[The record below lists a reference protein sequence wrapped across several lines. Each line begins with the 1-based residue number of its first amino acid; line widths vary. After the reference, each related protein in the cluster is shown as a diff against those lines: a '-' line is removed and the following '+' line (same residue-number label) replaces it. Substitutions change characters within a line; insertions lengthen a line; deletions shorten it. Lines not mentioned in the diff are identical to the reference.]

1 MNRHRLRGLLLA
13 LISSLALGLTLAG
26 AGAASAAAGVASGSD
41 SEVERLIEAIR
52 KHRDTTWHWQRVMR
66 RERWTTTFLERRT
79 TDLEVLATLRDA
91 WKRRADRV
99 RDRAKRPPH
108 RAAWLCIHRR
118 EGSWKDPRA
127 PYWGGLQMSR
137 QFQRAYGRYLLRLK
151 GTANKWTPAEQMWTA
166 VHAHRS
172 GLGFH
177 PWPNTAR
184 DCGLL

>member
-13 LISSLALGLTLAG
+13 LISPLALGLAG
-26 AGAASAAAGVASGSD
+26 AGAASAAVASGSD
-41 SEVERLIEAIR
+41 PEVERLLEAIG
-52 KHRDTTWHWQRVMR
+52 KHREATWHWQRVMR
-66 RERWTTTFLERRT
+66 KERWTTTFLERRT
-79 TDLEVLATLRDA
+79 ADRERLAELRDV
-91 WKRRADRV
+91 WKRRAERV

-108 RAAWLCIHRR
+108 RAAWLCIHRH
-118 EGSWKDPRA
+118 EGSWRDPRA

-137 QFQRAYGRYLLRLK
+137 QFQRAFGRYLLRLK

-184 DCGLL
+184 GCGLL

>member
-1 MNRHRLRGLLLA
+1 VNRHRPRGLLLA
-13 LISSLALGLTLAG
+13 LTSSLALGLTG
-26 AGAASAAAGVASGSD
+26 AGAASASVASGPD
-41 SEVERLIEAIR
+41 AEVERLVEAIG
-52 KHRDTTWHWQRVMR
+52 KHRDTTWHWQRVMGKR
-66 RERWTTTFLERRT
+66 RWTTTFMERRT
-79 TDLEVLATLRDA
+79 TDLEALTALRDA
-91 WKRRADRV
+91 WERRADRV

-108 RAAWLCIHRR
+108 RVAWLCIHRH
-118 EGSWKDPRA
+118 EGSWEDPHA

-137 QFQRAYGRYLLRLK
+137 QFQRAFGRYLLRLK

-184 DCGLL
+184 ACGLL

>member
-1 MNRHRLRGLLLA
+1 VNRHRLRGLLLA
-13 LISSLALGLTLAG
+13 LISSLALGLTG
-26 AGAASAAAGVASGSD
+26 AGAASAAVASGSD
-41 SEVERLIEAIR
+41 PEVERLLEAIG
-52 KHRDTTWHWQRVMR
+52 KHRDATWHWQRVMR
-66 RERWTTTFLERRT
+66 KERWTTTFLERRT
-79 TDLEVLATLRDA
+79 TDLERLVELRDV
-91 WKRRADRV
+91 WKRRAERV

-108 RAAWLCIHRR
+108 RAAWLCIQRH
-118 EGSWKDPRA
+118 EGTWRDPRA

-137 QFQRAYGRYLLRLK
+137 QFQRAFGRYLLHLK

-184 DCGLL
+184 ACGLL